1 MVPGGI
7 LAVVVYHVVAL
18 HPPHRRVL
26 LGAEPAARRR
36 RRHRTAARWRRRSR
50 APPELEPGELRDE
63 GLVAVVGSVPA
74 VVRRPRRRV
83 PNGAVHPHGPVGERR
98 LRLPRV
104 PPYRHVVDQESERP
118 QDPSKAVQF
127 CDCCG

>member
-36 RRHRTAARWRRRSR
+36 RRHRTAARWRRSR